1 MIYTIGYSNR
11 PLPEF
16 TRELARRSITQL
28 VDVRSR
34 PWSRNPSYNRKA
46 IERWSEQ
53 AGIHY
58 RFEGATL
65 GGDENEDR
73 ELSAIAK
80 SVSRLAEVSTNENVA
95 IMCAE
100 GDPARCHRTW
110 DVSVW
115 LLRWH
120 EIDPVSIL
128 RDGSEEKATQSL
140 LRVSKR
146 DMPERASQYLSGQ
159 RSMF

>member
-1 MIYTIGYSNR
+1 MIWTIGYSNR
-11 PLPEF
+11 TLTEF
-16 TRELARRSITQL
+16 TRELERRSITRL
-28 VDVRSR
+28 IDVRSR
-34 PWSRNPSYNRKA
+34 PWSRNPNFSRKA
-46 IERWSEQ
+46 IETWSDRI
-53 AGIHY
+53 GIHY
-58 RFEGATL
+58 AYEGETL
-65 GGDENEDR
+65 GGDQGEDR
-73 ELSAIAK
+73 ELSVVAKAVSGIAEAGSK
-80 SVSRLAEVSTNENVA
+80 ENVA

-120 EIDPVSIL
+120 EIDPTSIL
-128 RDGSEEKATQSL
+128 RDGTEERATQSL

-146 DMPERASQYLSGQ
+146 DFAHASQYLSGQ

>member
-16 TRELARRSITQL
+16 TAELEKRTITRL

-46 IERWSEQ
+46 LERWSEQ
-53 AGIHY
+53 AGVYY
-58 RFEGATL
+58 RFSGEEL
-65 GGDENEDR
+65 GGDPAEDR
-73 ELSAIAK
+73 ELSVVAK
-80 SVSRLAEVSTNENVA
+80 SISQLADASTKENVA

-100 GDPARCHRTW
+100 GDPAQCHRTW

-115 LLRWH
+115 LLSWH
-120 EIDPVSIL
+120 DIDPVSIL
-128 RDGSEEKATQSL
+128 RDGNEERATQSL

-146 DMPERASQYLSGQ
+146 NLPEHASHYLRGQ